1 MQKHIDI
8 ILSKSVL
15 KTIPKG
21 EFILKEGCVCNSLIY
36 IKNGITR
43 HFILDSKGNELTKNL
58 TQEGKFVLGSI
69 SSFLTKEKTIT
80 QLQALTDLKYYE
92 LDYTNFTE
100 LMKNPDFVNFW
111 DTLLCNYI
119 VKKEKKEIAI
129 IKSDASSRYLEFLN
143 DFPNLINRIPHYYI
157 ASYLGINSETLSRI
171 RRKLLT

>member
-15 KTIPKG
+15 KTIQKG